1 MCDGVSGFWVDQP
14 LELAVYLWLGCL
26 SLMRAASPPNW
37 VFLAEFH
44 LSPSFQPR
52 TFHNSLKEADPF
64 LSAPFRSVF
73 STLCNLARGPKS
85 LLLCSALRGGVAG
98 SLTLDPV
105 LAGQRTGLGGSA
117 CRPAASPPPARRQ

>member
-85 LLLCSALRGGVAG
+85 LLLCSALRGVAG

-105 LAGQRTGLGGSA
+105 LAGLEDRLRGLGLQTGRLS
-117 CRPAASPPPARRQ
+117 SPARRQ